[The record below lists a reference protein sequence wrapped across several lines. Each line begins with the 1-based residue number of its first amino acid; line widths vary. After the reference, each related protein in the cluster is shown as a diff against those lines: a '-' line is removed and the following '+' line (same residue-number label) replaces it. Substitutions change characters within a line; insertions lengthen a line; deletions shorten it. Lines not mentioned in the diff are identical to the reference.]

1 MQLHEGELVPVAAMG
16 LAPELIGQRFLPAE
30 HPAYRR
36 SLAGTGAGTLS
47 G

>member
-16 LAPELIGQRFLPAE
+16 LAPELIGQRFYLPST
-30 HPAYRR
+30 PLTGD
-36 SLAGTGAGTLS
+36 LAGTGAGTLS